1 MAISITPDLFS
12 PDECERIK
20 TIAVEQGLTRSAVA
34 SKTIS
39 ETIVVNLLVRTSKS
53 TWIPKEADHLWLYQK
68 IYNHLSQANKDL
80 DHNYAL
86 DGVLNLQYLEYG
98 IGGFFRRHTD
108 TGSAPRERK
117 YMSNYVGRDIK
128 DDGSQRISQMI
139 NRQLS
144 MSIQLSSPDEYKGG
158 TLTIFHPDHKQIA
171 PKNIGSSVVFP
182 SDTEH
187 SAGMVYWGRRRVL
200 VCWQH
205 GDEKKK
211 IK

>member
-39 ETIVVNLLVRTSKS
+39 ETIVINLLVRTSKS
-53 TWIPKEADHLWLYQK
+53 TWIPKEKEHLWLYQK
-68 IYNHLSQANKDL
+68 VFDHMNRVNKDL
-80 DHNYAL
+80 SHNYSL
-86 DGVLNLQYLEYG
+86 NGCLNLQYLEYG
-98 IGGFFRRHTD
+98 MGGFFKKHTD
-108 TGSAPRERK
+108 TGRSPREQRYTSAYLSRNK
-117 YMSNYVGRDIK
+117 SSNDP
-128 DDGSQRISQMI
+128 QRISHMI

-144 MSIQLSSPDEYKGG
+144 MSVQLSSPSDYVGG
-158 TLTIFHPDHKQIA
+158 SLTIFHPDKTQAA